1 MSDDGV
7 AKPKVKTRIIK
18 TRNKL
23 KAKVTAGQQATTAGD
38 QGGFAKGALE
48 RAEAEMAEAAARYVE
63 WVQDT
68 MRELN
73 ALHRQ
78 AIDAEAASLERREA
92 LKGIGRIAHEL
103 RGQGG
108 TFGFPLITA
117 FAGSLFKFTQG
128 DSAADTPERMSLV
141 KAHVDAIR
149 VVFSQEIRGDGG
161 QIGQALVGALKQAIS
176 KFNAG

>member
-1 MSDDGV
+1 MSDEG
-7 AKPKVKTRIIK
+7 AGRPKVKTRIIK

-23 KAKVTAGQQATTAGD
+23 KAKVTASQQPVAPGE
-38 QGGFAKGALE
+38 QSSFAKGALE
-48 RAEAEMAEAAARYVE
+48 RAEAEMADAAARYVV

-68 MRELN
+68 VRDLAGHFRRATE
-73 ALHRQ
+73 APPSS
-78 AIDAEAASLERREA
+78 AERAEA
-92 LKGIGRIAHEL
+92 LKSIGHIAHEL

-128 DSAADTPERMSLV
+128 DGSDTPERMSVV

-149 VVFSQEIRGDGG
+149 VVFAQEIRGDGG
-161 QIGQALVGALKQAIS
+161 QIGQALVQALQQAIK
-176 KFNAG
+176 KFNAN

>member
-1 MSDDGV
+1 MSDEGV
-7 AKPKVKTRIIK
+7 GKPRTKTRIIK

-23 KAKVTAGQQATTAGD
+23 KAKLTAGQQPVAPGESS
-38 QGGFAKGALE
+38 FAKNALE
-48 RAEAEMAEAAARYVE
+48 RAEAEMAEAAARYVD

-68 MRELN
+68 VSQMNSLF
-73 ALHRQ
+73 RQ
-78 AIDAEAASLERREA
+78 ATEAPAGSAERSEA
-92 LKGIGRIAHEL
+92 LKGIGHIAHEL

-128 DSAADTPERMSLV
+128 ETTDSAERMAVV

-149 VVFSQEIRGDGG
+149 VVFAREIRGDGG
-161 QIGQALVGALKQAIS
+161 EVGKALVQALQQAIK